1 MSLVPL
7 YFFFIGLADRS
18 ITSKNLGLWGLIL
31 LGIVAILIGTLWLKD
46 NDHFGLARIILIG
59 AAVPGLLVLLYF
71 IIVLTSKTKW
81 N

>member
-7 YFFFIGLADRS
+7 YFFFIGLADGS

-31 LGIVAILIGTLWLKD
+31 LVVIAILVGTLWLKD
-46 NDHFGLARIILIG
+46 HDHFALARLILIG

-71 IIVLTSKTKW
+71 VIVFTSKTRW